1 MKLKDLV
8 THERGRLNLF
18 RYPTHDIGTYLGRG
32 VFVCIKD
39 DHSDC
44 HNFVPVATCMRAN
57 YALPLSAKTDDI
69 LGLQVRLVSTLTH
82 SPCSQR
88 L

>member
-32 VFVCIKD
+32 VLDSFVTWGYD
-39 DHSDC
+39 GD
-44 HNFVPVATCMRAN
+44 
-57 YALPLSAKTDDI
+57 
-69 LGLQVRLVSTLTH
+69 GLVIFGGHQVNIGGGL
-82 SPCSQR
+82 
-88 L
+88 